1 MLIRLME
8 QSEDLLA
15 RQAAEIAARLQ
26 GGNDAV
32 SLPGLFGA
40 SKALVLPEISRQ
52 TGRSLLVLTSSSAE
66 AESLAKDLQFFS
78 REPVGYL
85 PEREEDPEIR
95 WQRIACPAG
104 LAAQGLRLAGAPIP
118 GAPEAL

>member
-15 RQAAEIAARLQ
+15 RQAAEIGARVQ

-32 SLPGLFGA
+32 SLTGLFGA
-40 SKALVLPEISRQ
+40 SKALVLSEISRQ

-85 PEREEDPEIR
+85 PEREEDSEIR
-95 WQRIACPAG
+95 WQRIAC
-104 LAAQGLRLAGAPIP
+104 L
-118 GAPEAL
+118 